1 MKISEYFKKMNISLD
16 DEIDEETVEVEE
28 IEEIEERE
36 KTTET
41 AKSTEIGVDDNAET
55 LSQKELLAKIDELN
69 SQLKHQSEINARI
82 LKRLEPQQHVDV
94 DSAFNSF
101 DRYNKLD
108 KKKGE

>member
-28 IEEIEERE
+28 IEERE

-41 AKSTEIGVDDNAET
+41 VKSSEIGVDDNAET

-69 SQLKHQSEINARI
+69 IQLKQQSEINARI
-82 LKRLEPQQHVDV
+82 LKRLEPQQQHVDV

-108 KKKGE
+108 KKGE